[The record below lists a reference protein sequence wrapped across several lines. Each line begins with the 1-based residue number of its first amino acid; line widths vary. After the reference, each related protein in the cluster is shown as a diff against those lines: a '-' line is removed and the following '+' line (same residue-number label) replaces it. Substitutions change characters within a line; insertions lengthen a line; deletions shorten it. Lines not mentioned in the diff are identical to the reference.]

1 MAKKVEMLSSSLVS
15 GTATASISRLEL
27 NPWDLRF
34 LPVIPIQTG
43 LIFHSPHF
51 QSQQNLI
58 QHLKNSLSRAL
69 DFFPPLAGRLVA
81 TPHGGDMASFFVA
94 CNNAGAEF
102 THAVAAA
109 VSVSDIVEPRYI
121 PEIVSSLFPINVGV
135 TNYQGI
141 SKPLL
146 AVQVTE
152 LADGVFI
159 GCIANHAVADG
170 TSFWHFFKSWSEISR
185 GSESISKSPIFDR
198 RSAAAGVDDN
208 RLIHIPTLEENL
220 MAPSQLPPQLKVFH
234 FSKEKLGE
242 LKAKANSEAGTDK
255 ISTLQALTAHLW
267 RSVVRSQINNNDPTT
282 RVLIIAIGARARVSS
297 LPDGYFGN
305 ALCFPALAIGE
316 DELLQKGLGATA
328 LRINEVISEQT
339 DEAIAR
345 EAEKKV
351 QTGRAWVDV
360 GGGPP
365 LLVGGSHRLDVYG
378 CDFGWG
384 KPIAVRSNND
394 RKVEGLVAAFPAAD
408 ADGIDLEVYF
418 KEEMLQTME
427 EFLTVLPQ

>member
-1 MAKKVEMLSSSLVS
+1 MPKKVELISSSLVR
-15 GTATASISRLEL
+15 GTATAASVSRLEL

-34 LPVIPIQTG
+34 LPISPIQRG

-58 QHLKNSLSRAL
+58 QRLQTSLSRAL
-69 DFFPPLAGRLVA
+69 DFFPPLAGRLAA
-81 TPHGGDMASFFVA
+81 TPHDGDTASFHVD
-94 CNNAGAEF
+94 CDNAGAEF

-109 VSVSDIVEPRYI
+109 VSISDIIEPTYL
-121 PEIVSSLFPINVGV
+121 PEIVSSLIPINTGV

-159 GCIANHAVADG
+159 GCAANHAVVDG
-170 TSFWHFFKSWSEISR
+170 ASFWHFLNSWSEISR

-198 RSAAAGVDDN
+198 RNAAAGVDEN
-208 RLIHIPTLEENL
+208 RLIHIPTLEKNL
-220 MAPSQLPPQLKVFH
+220 KAPIPLLQQKLFH
-234 FSKEKLGE
+234 FSKETLGQ

-255 ISTLQALTAHLW
+255 ISTLQALMAHLW
-267 RSVVRSQINNNDPTT
+267 RSTVRSQTTNNDPTT
-282 RVLIIAIGARARVSS
+282 PVMTIVIGARARMSS
-297 LPDGYFGN
+297 FPDGYFGN
-305 ALCFPALAIGE
+305 AICSATLAIGE
-316 DELLQKGLGATA
+316 DELLQEGLGAAA
-328 LRINEVISEQT
+328 LRINEVISEKT

-345 EAEKKV
+345 DAEKKA
-351 QTGRAWVDV
+351 QLGRMGVGM

-365 LLVGGSHRLDVYG
+365 LLVGGSHRFDMYG

-384 KPIAVRSNND
+384 KPIVVRSGNA
-394 RKVEGLVAAFPAAD
+394 RKTEGLVVVSPAAE

-418 KEEMLQTME
+418 KKKTLRPME
-427 EFLTVLPQ
+427 EFLTMLHQ